1 MRVVCA
7 LTGPG
12 YSGPPR
18 RATNGC
24 PMSYAAPTSEQMF
37 VLDHVVGIGDLVEDR
52 DMVAAILEGAGQF
65 AAGEFA
71 PLNRIGDEVGARWSA
86 EGVTMPPGS
95 RPPYRAYVDGGGG
108 TLAGPAD
115 HGGQGL
121 PLSLACVVMED
132 LGSANMGFS

>member
-37 VLDHVVGIGDLVEDR
+37 VLDHVGGIGGLVEAR
-52 DMVAAILEGAGQF
+52 DLGAAIVEGAGQF

-71 PLNRIGDEVGARWSA
+71 PLNRIGDEVGAKWSA
-86 EGVTMPPGS
+86 EGVTLPDGFRQAYRDYVEGGWGS
-95 RPPYRAYVDGGGG
+95 
-108 TLAGPAD
+108 LAGPTEF
-115 HGGQGL
+115 GGQGL
-121 PLSLACVVMED
+121 PLTLACVVMED
-132 LGSANMGFS
+132 L